1 MTKIELTPRKKQ
13 VLKAIVMAY
22 LETGEPIGSKILT
35 GLIENAP
42 SSATLRNEMSEL
54 SQMGLLEQPHTSAG
68 RIPTNDGLK
77 LYIKNLMPNLEIGKS
92 EKEFID
98 NAFEGLNDIPEKLP
112 AAAGKI
118 ISDLTGLPVITC
130 LITEATTAIKKVE
143 VLPISRNSVMLLII
157 TNDGRT
163 RNRILRIGN
172 DFTSDLFERFKHITE
187 LPEKIPAKAAEI
199 LSDLTHLPVI
209 ACVLTPDTATVKK
222 VELLNITHNTVM
234 LLVVMSDSRTR
245 NRIFRL
251 SDDFTPELLEKFKQ
265 LVDTKIK
272 GRPLKDLCVGYM
284 QSIVTSQG
292 LDAFKL
298 MPLFTALFDTA
309 NEIENTAVDLSGV
322 SRLYNICGNEEKAK
336 RIISLVERRD
346 PIISLFECM
355 GNGVVFGK
363 DTGYNEFQSDTLIAA
378 KFTSDKYKG
387 YIALIGP
394 NRLSYEQLIPT
405 IEYTAEKLSEV
416 ITAAQKDMED

>member
-1 MTKIELTPRKKQ
+1 MTKIELTPRKQ
-13 VLKAIVMAY
+13 AVLKAIVKAY
-22 LETGEPIGSKILT
+22 IETGEPIGSKLLT
-35 GLIENAP
+35 GLIDNAP
-42 SSATLRNEMSEL
+42 SSATLRSEMNELVS
-54 SQMGLLEQPHTSAG
+54 MGLLEQPHTSAG
-68 RIPTNDGLK
+68 RIPTSDGLK
-77 LYIKNLMPNLEIGKS
+77 LYVNNLMVKNEILSDHKS
-92 EKEFID
+92 LID
-98 NAFEGLNDIPEKLP
+98 KGFE
-112 AAAGKI
+112 
-118 ISDLTGLPVITC
+118 S
-130 LITEATTAIKKVE
+130 
-143 VLPISRNSVMLLII
+143 
-157 TNDGRT
+157 
-163 RNRILRIGN
+163 
-172 DFTSDLFERFKHITE
+172 ITE

-251 SDDFTPELLEKFKQ
+251 SDDFTPELIEKFKQ
-265 LVDTKIK
+265 LVNTKIK
-272 GRPLKDLCVGYM
+272 GKLLKDLCVGYM
-284 QSIVTSQG
+284 QSIVASQG

-322 SRLYNICGNEEKAK
+322 SRLYNICGNQEKAK

-405 IEYTAEKLSEV
+405 IEYTAERLSEV
-416 ITAAQKDMED
+416 INAAQKDMED